1 MSESKRGRKPLPE
14 QYKQNRL
21 LSVMLTQQEFLQ
33 LQEMAAG
40 LPVSALARTW
50 IRQHL
55 AEGVEVQTVPSEP

>member
-1 MSESKRGRKPLPE
+1 MSESKRGRKPLPD

-21 LSVMLTQQEFLQ
+21 LSVMLTQQEFLK

-55 AEGVEVQTVPSEP
+55 AEDVVGQTALSEP